1 VRRITLLLVSMA
13 LTVCVGAWVAWAAV
27 IQCSAN
33 QDCFGTNQADTL
45 TGTSGAARI
54 FGVGGAV
61 LAQNQHYR
69 QLHYLKLGRYDAEE
83 LS

>member
-1 VRRITLLLVSMA
+1 MELQLSA
-13 LTVCVGAWVAWAAV
+13 
-27 IQCSAN
+27 IQGL
-33 QDCFGTNQADTL
+33 DPDTL

>member
-1 VRRITLLLVSMA
+1 MA

-33 QDCFGTNQADTL
+33 QDCFGTNQADSL
-45 TGTSGAARI
+45 TGTSGGDRI
-54 FGVGGAV
+54 FGVHDNLMARSR
-61 LAQNQHYR
+61 HYR
-69 QLHYLKLGRYDAEE
+69 QLHELKLGHYDAEE